1 MSSPTCQSRCM
12 WASETCGVVV
22 VVMLAMHVAGKACVI
37 DDVVVVVTSV
47 PMSLVLWWRRISRII
62 LRVQSLCASAV
73 TSANLVAAGV
83 RSVPLSW
90 RTCIVMCEHVG
101 EPYAVV
107 SILCEPIGMHEHVI
121 FRMIIFHM
129 R

>member
-37 DDVVVVVTSV
+37 DDAVVVVTSV

-73 TSANLVAAGV
+73 TSANVVAAGV
-83 RSVPLSW
+83 SAP
-90 RTCIVMCEHVG
+90 VMAYMHR
-101 EPYAVV
+101 V
-107 SILCEPIGMHEHVI
+107 SM
-121 FRMIIFHM
+121 
-129 R
+129 